1 MDLEHF
7 IGQVKLNCTISDAR
21 SWGFFSICGLLMR
34 LRELYLNE
42 HSLPPWESGPMEEI
56 TSWIQ
61 ERERL
66 WRDLESEE
74 LHELVVER
82 VAHDPFDVNG
92 LNTLLKDSGLIYGSG
107 YGVMGKPTFF
117 VARLA
122 QAREIYDYCVYYAG
136 MELCRDLAAYPAM
149 LQGRCIYLRL
159 DVLRTMLWDKFQTL
173 RSGRYRAATEEMF
186 RRFGIGKN
194 DTVSGGFAE
203 GLERMSLGISDL
215 FVLHEVGE
223 AFEDDYW
230 EEWGGVLHGGF
241 DKNTELYLR
250 GIKDLLADTSE
261 MGPLKAAIKEKDDC
275 LLTAYA
281 AFLEGI
287 RKEIFPGFIE
297 AFQSFAGSG
306 DWSLIGNARVAAHE
320 KARRLRAD
328 LVGLWKDGKDAE
340 IAAFLRQSVKEG
352 FFDTTR

>member
-1 MDLEHF
+1 MEHF
-7 IGQVKLNCTISDAR
+7 IEQVKLNCTISDAR
-21 SWGFFSICGLLMR
+21 SWGYFSICGLLMR

-42 HSLPPWESGPMEEI
+42 HSLPPWETVPMEEV

-61 ERERL
+61 ERERV

-74 LHELVVER
+74 LHELVVEG
-82 VAHDPFDVNG
+82 VSYDPFDVNG
-92 LNTLLKDSGLIYGSG
+92 LNTLLKASGHVYGSG

-136 MELCRDLAAYPAM
+136 VERCRDLAAYPAM
-149 LQGRCIYLRL
+149 LQGRCIYVRL

-173 RSGRYRAATEEMF
+173 KSGRYRGATEEVF
-186 RRFGIGKN
+186 RRFGIGKS
-194 DTVSGGFAE
+194 DTVSGDFTE
-203 GLERMSLGISDL
+203 RIERMSGSISDL

-223 AFEDDYW
+223 AFEDDHW
-230 EEWGGVLHGGF
+230 EEWGGVLLGGF
-241 DKNTELYLR
+241 DKSTELYLR

-261 MGPLKAAIKEKDDC
+261 MGPLRTLIREEDAC

-287 RKEIFPGFIE
+287 RKEIFPGFME
-297 AFQSFAGSG
+297 AFRRFTQSG
-306 DWSLIGNARVAAHE
+306 DWSVIEKTRVDAYE
-320 KARRLRAD
+320 KAKRLRAE
-328 LVGLWKDGKDAE
+328 LVGLWKDGQDAK
-340 IAAFLRQSVKEG
+340 IGAFLKQSLKER
-352 FFDTTR
+352 FFDKTH